1 MTIEDHIRRG
11 FALQSMMKTIGAE
24 LTAVGEGTVEI
35 TAPLSPGFLQHNG
48 FGHAGL
54 TFTLGDTA
62 AGCAAMTLL
71 GTDQAVVTSEIG
83 VHLLSPAIGDVLIA
97 RGKVI
102 KPGRRQ
108 IVSSSDVFA
117 LKDGVEKHI
126 ATLTGT
132 MVPIALDAP

>member
-1 MTIEDHIRRG
+1 MDIEEHIRHG
-11 FALQSMMKTIGAE
+11 FAMQSMMKTIGAT
-24 LTAVGEGTVEI
+24 LTDVGKGTVEI
-35 TAPLSPGFLQHNG
+35 TAPLSEGFLQHNG

-71 GTDQAVVTSEIG
+71 PTTQAVVTSEIG
-83 VHLLSPAIGDVLIA
+83 VHLLSPAIADLLIA

-102 KPGRRQ
+102 KAGRRQ
-108 IVSSSDVFA
+108 IVSSADVFA
-117 LKDGVEKHI
+117 VTDGIEKHI

-132 MVPIALDAP
+132 MVPIALDT

>member
-1 MTIEDHIRRG
+1 MDIETHIRRG
-11 FALQSMMKTIGAE
+11 FALQSMMTTIGAE
-24 LTAVGEGTVEI
+24 LTSVGEGTVEI

-83 VHLLSPAIGDVLIA
+83 IHLLSPAIGDSLIA

-108 IVSSSDVFA
+108 IVSSSDVFVI
-117 LKDGVEKHI
+117 KNGVEKHI

-132 MVPIALDAP
+132 MVPIALD

>member
-1 MTIEDHIRRG
+1 MNIEDHIRRG
-11 FALQSMMKTIGAE
+11 FALQSMMKTIGAA
-24 LTAVGEGTVEI
+24 LTSVGEGSVEI
-35 TAPLSPGFLQHNG
+35 TAPLSAGFLQHNG

-83 VHLLSPAIGDVLIA
+83 IHLLSPAIGETLIA

-108 IVSSSDVFA
+108 IVSSSDVFVV
-117 LKDGVEKHI
+117 KDGMEKHI

-132 MVPIALDAP
+132 MVPIAL

>member
-1 MTIEDHIRRG
+1 MDIETRIRKG

-24 LTAVGEGTVEI
+24 LILIGDGIAEL
-35 TAPLSPGFLQHNG
+35 TAPLSPAFLQHNG

-62 AGCAAMTLL
+62 AGFAAMTQL
-71 GTDQAVVTSEIG
+71 GADQAVVTSEIG
-83 VHLLSPAIGDVLIA
+83 VHLLSPAMGDFLIA

-108 IVSSSDVFA
+108 IVSSADVFA
-117 LKDGVEKHI
+117 VTDGQEKHI

-132 MVPIALDAP
+132 MVPVPFTP

>member
-1 MTIEDHIRRG
+1 MDIETHIRRG
-11 FALQSMMKTIGAE
+11 FALQSMMTTIGAE
-24 LTAVGEGTVEI
+24 LTSVGEGTVEI
-35 TAPLSPGFLQHNG
+35 AAPLSPGFLQHNG

-83 VHLLSPAIGDVLIA
+83 IHLLSPAIGDSLVA

-108 IVSSSDVFA
+108 IVSSSDVFVV
-117 LKDGVEKHI
+117 KDGVEKHI

-132 MVPIALDAP
+132 MVPIALD

>member
-11 FALQSMMKTIGAE
+11 FAMQSMMKTIGAK
-24 LTAVGEGTVEI
+24 LTHVGEGTVEI

-83 VHLLSPAIGDVLIA
+83 VHLLSPAMGDLLIA

-117 LKDGVEKHI
+117 VKGGTEKHI

-132 MVPIALDAP
+132 MVPIGLET